1 MKIPLAWPVMNEEMI
16 EAAVNALQNEKLVLG
31 ESVFKFEEEFAKYF
45 GVKYA
50 VSVNSG
56 NTALL
61 FSFQAL
67 GVNSTSEVIG
77 PSATFIATMNGAVL
91 LGAKPIFAEIDT
103 TTYTIDPEDVK
114 RKITEK
120 TKAIVPVHLYGYPA
134 DMERLME
141 ISEETGIPILEDCA
155 QAHGAEYKGKKVGT
169 FGEVAIFSFY
179 PTKNMTVGGDG
190 GMVITN
196 NEEIAELVRKLRD
209 NGRRSKNTHDVIG
222 YTARLNTVNAAI
234 GRVQL
239 KYLDRWNE
247 KRRKIASIY
256 DKILGDLD
264 EVITPPKPSPS
275 VKPVYHL
282 YVIQVPEDKR
292 NLLGAWLE
300 KNGIQT
306 AIHYP
311 IPVHLQPAYAQFGYK
326 EGDLPLTEKWSKTVL
341 TIPMFV
347 EMTKEQAEYV
357 GEKIYEFFDKRVY
370 ENNGELK
377 REAEQ
382 WIKHLM

>member
-1 MKIPLAWPVMNEEMI
+1 MKIPLARPVINEEMI

-61 FSFQAL
+61 FAFQAL
-67 GVNSTSEVIG
+67 GVDGASEVIG

-91 LGAKPIFAEIDT
+91 LGADPVFADIDMN
-103 TTYTIDPEDVK
+103 TYTIDPEDVK
-114 RKITEK
+114 KKITEK
-120 TKAIVPVHLYGYPA
+120 TKVIVPVHLYGYPA
-134 DMERLME
+134 DMEKLME

-155 QAHGAEYKGKKVGT
+155 QAHGAEYRGKKVGT

-196 NEEIAELVRKLRD
+196 NEEIAELVKKLRD
-209 NGRRSKNTHDVIG
+209 NGRKSKNTHDIIG
-222 YTARLNTVNAAI
+222 HTARLNTVNAAI

-239 KYLDRWNE
+239 KYLDEWNE

-256 DKILGDLD
+256 DKILDTLD
-264 EVITPPKPSPS
+264 EVVTPPKPSS
-275 VKPVYHL
+275 SIKPVYHL
-282 YVIQVPEDKR
+282 YVIRVPENKR

-306 AIHYP
+306 AVHYP
-311 IPVHLQPAYAQFGYK
+311 IPIHLQPAYARFGYK
-326 EGDLPLTEKWSKTVL
+326 EGDLPITEKWAKTVL
-341 TIPMFV
+341 SIPMFV
-347 EMTKEQAEYV
+347 EMTKDQAKYV

-370 ENNGELK
+370 ENNKELEK
-377 REAEQ
+377 EAQQ
-382 WIKHLM
+382 WIKRLM